1 MMNRTIV
8 AGASLLLATAAM
20 PAWANGLAEMRAALE
35 RASVTT
41 PVKAA
46 LEARTWR
53 RTGEGKDAED
63 DQGQLSVTID
73 DGARGLTIVYGKE
86 LLARIENE
94 KKARSKNPDAKA
106 PTSSALTEVSPTNV
120 LPFISAAPTLS
131 RSIEKG
137 VLKGERAE
145 TYQGKPARVLTFDIP
160 MSTLSKQSLKYAKKF
175 DSTIEVWIGA
185 DGMPLASRSR
195 QNVSG
200 RAFVVVSFE
209 STYEENAVYALAGER
224 LVTVKRDTR
233 GTSSGAGEK
242 QEFKNSSTMSLQ
254 AP

>member
-1 MMNRTIV
+1 MMNRPYL
-8 AGASLLLATAAM
+8 AAASMLLAFAAT
-20 PAWANGLAEMRAALE
+20 PVRADGVSDMRAALE

-41 PVKAA
+41 PVKASI
-46 LEARTWR
+46 EARTWR

-63 DQGQLSVTID
+63 DQGQVAVNID
-73 DGARGLTIVYGKE
+73 DGARGLSILYSKD
-86 LLARIENE
+86 LLARIDSE
-94 KKARSKNPDAKA
+94 KRVKSKNPDAKT
-106 PTSSALTEVSPTNV
+106 PTSTALSELSPSNV

-131 RSIEKG
+131 RTIEKA

-175 DSTIEVWIGA
+175 DSTIDIWIGA

-209 STYEENAVYALAGER
+209 STYEESAVYALAGER
-224 LVTVKRDTR
+224 LVTIKRDTR
-233 GTSSGAGEK
+233 GTSAGAGEK
-242 QEFKNSSTMSLQ
+242 QEFKNNYSMTLQ
-254 AP
+254 